1 MFSTI
6 LNTSICD
13 DNNMFDCEQIGG
25 DDDNEDM
32 DVDDSYAESGSHV
45 GLDLCRLFESEIKY
59 ASSLTYHIYNLRR
72 WKWKGTISGIFSMM
86 PMTKTISMHLIMTAR
101 AK

>member
-1 MFSTI
+1 MLSTI

-13 DNNMFDCEQIGG
+13 DNNMFDFAQIGG

-45 GLDLCRLFESEIKY
+45 GLDLCRLF
-59 ASSLTYHIYNLRR
+59 
-72 WKWKGTISGIFSMM
+72 
-86 PMTKTISMHLIMTAR
+86 
-101 AK
+101 

>member
-6 LNTSICD
+6 LNIIIRD
-13 DNNMFDCEQIGG
+13 DNNMFDFAQIGG

-45 GLDLCRLFESEIKY
+45 SLNLCRLV
-59 ASSLTYHIYNLRR
+59 
-72 WKWKGTISGIFSMM
+72 
-86 PMTKTISMHLIMTAR
+86 
-101 AK
+101 

>member
-6 LNTSICD
+6 LNTSIRD
-13 DNNMFDCEQIGG
+13 DNNMFDCAQIGG

-45 GLDLCRLFESEIKY
+45 GLDLCIVVFFKVTWKTQQIL
-59 ASSLTYHIYNLRR
+59 HIIF
-72 WKWKGTISGIFSMM
+72 TICADGSGRV
-86 PMTKTISMHLIMTAR
+86 L
-101 AK
+101 

>member
-6 LNTSICD
+6 LNTSIRD
-13 DNNMFDCEQIGG
+13 DNNMFEFSQIGG

-45 GLDLCRLFESEIKY
+45 GLDLCRLF
-59 ASSLTYHIYNLRR
+59 
-72 WKWKGTISGIFSMM
+72 
-86 PMTKTISMHLIMTAR
+86 
-101 AK
+101 